1 MDGGAEFK
9 VPDVESDVAVGIAD
23 ASAVLVELRV
33 EPDIADA
40 SAVVAE
46 LGAQRHVGWLKN
58 WMCVMVDGRQLL

>member
-1 MDGGAEFK
+1 M
-9 VPDVESDVAVGIAD
+9 ESDVTVGIAD

-40 SAVVAE
+40 SAAVAE

-58 WMCVMVDGRQLL
+58 